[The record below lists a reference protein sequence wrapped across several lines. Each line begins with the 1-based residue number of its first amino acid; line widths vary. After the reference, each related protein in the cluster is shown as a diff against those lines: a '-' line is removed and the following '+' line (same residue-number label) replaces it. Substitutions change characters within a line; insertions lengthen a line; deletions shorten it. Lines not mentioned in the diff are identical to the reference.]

1 MNRYLTVSP
10 FAVAAGLLF
19 LPSSAA
25 AQEEYVVR
33 LSWLM
38 PSDISWEVVGPRQCK
53 HLLVETAEPAYV
65 AVFEW
70 TPDDDLILLQP
81 FHPDQPVRFAGA
93 TPEPIR
99 TSPYDAYCW
108 SAGSDRP
115 FGPGLGYLVAIASP
129 EPLDLY
135 AGLDALGIPRRWGG
149 ERFSARGV
157 TFNPDHAFDILLE
170 AMGADE
176 ESTWVLGYAIER

>member
-99 TSPYDAYCW
+99 TSPFPSPSICTRAW
-108 SAGSDRP
+108 THW
-115 FGPGLGYLVAIASP
+115 ASP
-129 EPLDLY
+129 
-135 AGLDALGIPRRWGG
+135 AG
-149 ERFSARGV
+149 
-157 TFNPDHAFDILLE
+157 
-170 AMGADE
+170 GAA
-176 ESTWVLGYAIER
+176 SGSVPGA